1 MKALII
7 DIDGTLTDESR
18 RLDLAAAD
26 AIRKL
31 DIPVIL
37 ASGNVLCFVK
47 CATKLIGT
55 SDIMIAENGGVISSG
70 FDGPVRIKGDHTR
83 CAGVL
88 EMLRGHFE
96 LEELDAADRL
106 SDVAL
111 RRNFDI
117 EAARHIIADNGITN
131 VELVDTGFAVHIK
144 SMDVNKGT
152 ALLEVAALI
161 GLDAGDIVAIGDSA
175 NDIEML
181 QAAGL
186 GVAVGNANPALK
198 DIADMVTSGR
208 YGTGVVEAL
217 KYADKSSLWE
227 D

>member
-1 MKALII
+1 LKAVIV

-18 RLDLAAAD
+18 RLDLAAVAV
-26 AIRKL
+26 IRNL

-55 SDIMIAENGGVISSG
+55 FDIMIAENGGVISSG
-70 FDGPVRIKGDHTR
+70 FDGPVHIKGDRPR
-83 CAGVL
+83 CADVL
-88 EMLRGHFE
+88 EMLRSHFE
-96 LEELDAADRL
+96 LEELDASYRL

-111 RRNFDI
+111 RRNFDV
-117 EAARHIIADNGITN
+117 EAARHILTDEGIGDM
-131 VELVDTGFAVHIK
+131 ELVDTGFAVHIK

-152 ALLEVAALI
+152 ALLEVAALM
-161 GLDAGDIVAIGDSA
+161 GLDAGDIMAIGDSA

-181 QAAGL
+181 QVAGL

-198 DIADMVTSGR
+198 NIADMVTSGR
-208 YGTGVVEAL
+208 YGAGVVEAL
-217 KYADKSSLWE
+217 EYANSSSFWSY
-227 D
+227 

>member
-1 MKALII
+1 MKAVVI

-18 RLDLAAAD
+18 RLDLAAA
-26 AIRKL
+26 AVIREL

-55 SDIMIAENGGVISSG
+55 YDIMIAENGGVISLG
-70 FDGPVRIKGDHTR
+70 FDGPVYIKGDRAR
-83 CAGVL
+83 CVDVL
-88 EMLRGHFE
+88 EMLRAHFE

-117 EAARHIIADNGITN
+117 EEARHILADKEIRD

-144 SMDVNKGT
+144 SMDMNKGT
-152 ALLEVAALI
+152 ALLEVAALM
-161 GLDAGDIVAIGDSA
+161 GLDVGDIMAIGDSA

-181 QAAGL
+181 RAAGL

-198 DIADMVTSGR
+198 SIADMVTSGQ
-208 YGTGVVEAL
+208 YGAGVVEAL
-217 KYADKSSLWE
+217 EYASKSSL
-227 D
+227 

>member
-1 MKALII
+1 MKAIVI

-18 RLDLAAAD
+18 RLDLAAA
-26 AIRKL
+26 AVIRNL

-55 SDIMIAENGGVISSG
+55 SDIMIAENGGVISLG
-70 FDGPVRIKGDHTR
+70 FDGPVYIKGNRAR
-83 CAGVL
+83 CVQVL
-88 EMLRGHFE
+88 DMLRAHFE

-117 EAARHIIADNGITN
+117 EAARHILEDKEIMD

-144 SMDVNKGT
+144 SMDMNKGT
-152 ALLEVAALI
+152 ALLEVAALM
-161 GLDAGDIVAIGDSA
+161 GLDAGGIMAIGDSA

-181 QAAGL
+181 RAAGL

-198 DIADMVTSGR
+198 SIADMVTSGR
-208 YGTGVVEAL
+208 YGAGVVEAL
-217 KYADKSSLWE
+217 EYASKSSLWS

>member
-1 MKALII
+1 MKAIVI

-18 RLDLAAAD
+18 RLDLAAA
-26 AIRKL
+26 AVIRKL
-31 DIPVIL
+31 DVPVIL

-47 CATKLIGT
+47 CATKLMGA
-55 SDIMIAENGGVISSG
+55 SDIMIAENGGVISLG
-70 FDGPVRIKGDHTR
+70 FDGPVYIKGDRAR
-83 CAGVL
+83 CVQVL
-88 EMLRGHFE
+88 EMLRANFE

-117 EAARHIIADNGITN
+117 EAARQIIADNEIRD

-144 SMDVNKGT
+144 SMNVNKGT

-161 GLDAGDIVAIGDSA
+161 GLDAGGIMAIGDSV

-181 QAAGL
+181 HAAGL
-186 GVAVGNANPALK
+186 GVAVGNANPVLK
-198 DIADMVTSGR
+198 STADMVTSGR
-208 YGTGVVEAL
+208 YGAGVVEAL
-217 KYADKSSLWE
+217 EYAGKSSLWP

>member
-1 MKALII
+1 MKAIVI

-18 RLDLAAAD
+18 RLNLAAA
-26 AIRKL
+26 AVIRNL

-55 SDIMIAENGGVISSG
+55 SDIMIAENGGVISLG
-70 FDGPVRIKGDHTR
+70 FDGPVYIKGNRAR
-83 CAGVL
+83 CV
-88 EMLRGHFE
+88 HF
-96 LEELDAADRL
+96 
-106 SDVAL
+106 
-111 RRNFDI
+111 NI
-117 EAARHIIADNGITN
+117 EVARHIMADKKIMD

-144 SMDVNKGT
+144 SMDMNKGT
-152 ALLEVAALI
+152 ALLEVAALM
-161 GLDAGDIVAIGDSA
+161 GLDAGGIMAIGDSA

-181 QAAGL
+181 RAAGL

-198 DIADMVTSGR
+198 SIADMVTSGR
-208 YGTGVVEAL
+208 YGAGVVEAL
-217 KYADKSSLWE
+217 EYASKSSLWS

>member
-1 MKALII
+1 MKAIVI

-18 RLDLAAAD
+18 RLDLAAA
-26 AIRKL
+26 AVIREL

-47 CATKLIGT
+47 CTTKLIGA
-55 SDIMIAENGGVISSG
+55 SDIMIAENGGVISLG
-70 FDGPVRIKGDHTR
+70 FDGPVYIKGNRAR
-83 CAGVL
+83 CVQVL
-88 EMLRGHFE
+88 EMLRAHFE

-117 EAARHIIADNGITN
+117 EAARHILANKEIRD

-144 SMDVNKGT
+144 SIDVNKGT
-152 ALLEVAALI
+152 ALLEVAALMR
-161 GLDAGDIVAIGDSA
+161 LDAGDIMAIGDSV

-181 QAAGL
+181 RASGL

-198 DIADMVTSGR
+198 SIADMVTSGR
-208 YGTGVVEAL
+208 YGAGVVEAL
-217 KYADKSSLWE
+217 EYASKSSLWS

>member
-1 MKALII
+1 MKAIVI

-18 RLDLAAAD
+18 QLDLAAA
-26 AIRKL
+26 AVIRDL

-47 CATKLIGT
+47 CATKLIGA
-55 SDIMIAENGGVISSG
+55 SDIMIAENGGVISLG
-70 FDGPVRIKGDHTR
+70 FDGPVYIKGDR
-83 CAGVL
+83 AGCVQVL
-88 EMLRGHFE
+88 DMLRAHFE

-117 EAARHIIADNGITN
+117 EAARHILADKEIMD

-144 SMDVNKGT
+144 SIDMNKGT
-152 ALLEVAALI
+152 ALLEVAALM
-161 GLDAGDIVAIGDSA
+161 GLDAGGIMAIGDSA

-181 QAAGL
+181 RAAGL

-198 DIADMVTSGR
+198 SIADIVTSGR
-208 YGTGVVEAL
+208 YGAGVVEAL
-217 KYADKSSLWE
+217 EYASKSSLWS

>member
-1 MKALII
+1 MKAIVI

-18 RLDLAAAD
+18 RLDLAAA
-26 AIRKL
+26 AVIRDL

-47 CATKLIGT
+47 CATKLIGA
-55 SDIMIAENGGVISSG
+55 SDIMIAENGGIISLG
-70 FDGPVRIKGDHTR
+70 FDGPVYIKGNRAR
-83 CAGVL
+83 CVQVL
-88 EMLRGHFE
+88 EMLRAHFE

-111 RRNFDI
+111 RRNFDVK
-117 EAARHIIADNGITN
+117 EARQILANKEIRD

-144 SMDVNKGT
+144 SIDVNKGT
-152 ALLEVAALI
+152 ALLEVAALMR
-161 GLDAGDIVAIGDSA
+161 LDAGDIMAIGDSV

-181 QAAGL
+181 RASGL

-198 DIADMVTSGR
+198 SIADMVTSGR
-208 YGTGVVEAL
+208 YGAGVVEAL
-217 KYADKSSLWE
+217 EYASKSSLWS